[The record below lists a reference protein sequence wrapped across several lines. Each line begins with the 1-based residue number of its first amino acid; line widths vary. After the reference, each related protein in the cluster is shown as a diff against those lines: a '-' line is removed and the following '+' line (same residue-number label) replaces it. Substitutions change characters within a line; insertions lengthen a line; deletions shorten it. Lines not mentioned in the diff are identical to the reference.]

1 MIAPSIIEFL
11 DNTLLFPSH
20 GLLQAH
26 QMQIMMFMWIVGHL
40 KSKGNLHTSNSRNT
54 EKTCPKGG
62 MMAAR
67 NEAVAYETR
76 NMEGGMDMFEKQF
89 DGVVKVMEV
98 KEIEMIEMRI
108 LAMFKKQFNGIVNVR
123 LMGSVVIYMGMMYMK
138 MVEMSKKQFYG
149 VDDMKRRLGN

>member
-1 MIAPSIIEFL
+1 MIAPCIIEFL
-11 DNTLLFPSH
+11 DKTLPFPSN

-89 DGVVKVMEV
+89 DGVVKV
-98 KEIEMIEMRI
+98 I
-108 LAMFKKQFNGIVNVR
+108 
-123 LMGSVVIYMGMMYMK
+123 
-138 MVEMSKKQFYG
+138 
-149 VDDMKRRLGN
+149 

>member
-1 MIAPSIIEFL
+1 
-11 DNTLLFPSH
+11 
-20 GLLQAH
+20 
-26 QMQIMMFMWIVGHL
+26 MFMWIVGHL
-40 KSKGNLHTSNSRNT
+40 KSKGSLHTSKSRNS

-98 KEIEMIEMRI
+98 KEIEMMEMTI
-108 LAMFKKQFNGIVNVR
+108 LDMFKKR
-123 LMGSVVIYMGMMYMK
+123 LR
-138 MVEMSKKQFYG
+138 
-149 VDDMKRRLGN
+149 DL

>member
-1 MIAPSIIEFL
+1 
-11 DNTLLFPSH
+11 
-20 GLLQAH
+20 
-26 QMQIMMFMWIVGHL
+26 MQIMMFMWIVGHL

-98 KEIEMIEMRI
+98 KEIEMMEMRI
-108 LAMFKKQFNGIVNVR
+108 LDMFKKQFNGIVNVR

-149 VDDMKRRLGN
+149 AVEMMQRPDN

>member
-1 MIAPSIIEFL
+1 
-11 DNTLLFPSH
+11 
-20 GLLQAH
+20 
-26 QMQIMMFMWIVGHL
+26 MQIMMFMWIMGHL
-40 KSKGNLHTSNSRNT
+40 KSKGNLHTFISRNT

-98 KEIEMIEMRI
+98 KEIEMMEMRI
-108 LAMFKKQFNGIVNVR
+108 LDMFKKQFNGIVNVR
-123 LMGSVVIYMGMMYMK
+123 LMGSIVIYMGMI
-138 MVEMSKKQFYG
+138 
-149 VDDMKRRLGN
+149 

>member
-1 MIAPSIIEFL
+1 MRFK
-11 DNTLLFPSH
+11 
-20 GLLQAH
+20 
-26 QMQIMMFMWIVGHL
+26 WIVGHL
-40 KSKGNLHTSNSRNT
+40 KSKDNLHTSNCRNT

-98 KEIEMIEMRI
+98 KEIEMMEMTI
-108 LAMFKKQFNGIVNVR
+108 LDMFKKR
-123 LMGSVVIYMGMMYMK
+123 LR
-138 MVEMSKKQFYG
+138 
-149 VDDMKRRLGN
+149 DL